1 MPTLDLE
8 WNQQSCARTG
18 HQRRTVSNP
27 ALMHESIRDFRL
39 LCMHCTAKTEVCISY
54 LRYAPCKCRG
64 MKYIPLHLQGAYPR
78 YEIHTSVFAV
88 CRSKTLPTSQFTTS
102 PSSDFQ
108 NSTPT
113 LYESYSEEQHQPGF
127 TSGYSGDSIPSSSYN
142 LAFSSQEQ
150 QQHVSLTIGTT
161 QDLSDPNAVDSS
173 TRMHLPEPTYNHRS
187 LHCTPLY
194 PAPTNVWQTTQ
205 DKNMY
210 GGPDP
215 DSKRQ
220 GLLKK
225 AFYQRRVISGQ
236 DRQGNYNARSQCR
249 MQCPSQEYGQDDS
262 GACMSTSLLPSDPA
276 EQEQVCTPDA
286 THMHAQLPTSSSSTP
301 QRLRAASLKP
311 FIHGHQLEH
320 ESTSEGTLTPGK
332 TSPHRGKSILLV
344 SLCMS

>member
-8 WNQQSCARTG
+8 WNQQSCTCTRTG

-27 ALMHESIRDFRL
+27 ALMHESIRDVRL
-39 LCMHCTAKTEVCISY
+39 CPTCMH
-54 LRYAPCKCRG
+54 
-64 MKYIPLHLQGAYPR
+64 
-78 YEIHTSVFAV
+78 

-161 QDLSDPNAVDSS
+161 QDMSDPNAVDSNN
-173 TRMHLPEPTYNHRS
+173 RMQLHEPTYNHRS

-225 AFYQRRVISGQ
+225 AFYQRRVTSGQ
-236 DRQGNYNARSQCR
+236 DRQGNYNDRSQCSHQR
-249 MQCPSQEYGQDDS
+249 MQCPSQEYGQDDR
-262 GACMSTSLLPSDPA
+262 GVCMLTAPLPSDPP
-276 EQEQVCTPDA
+276 EQEQVCIPDA

-301 QRLRAASLKP
+301 QHPRAASLKP